1 VTRPTLAAVHAAALA
16 ALATLAACDAPP
28 ESVDLRRDGGL
39 EVIERTLTIAAGEY
53 AEANLL
59 MGAGDTATAAFTTA
73 GGAVTWDVHSHHGN
87 DVVIHD
93 QGVTTAD
100 SVDFT
105 APARGG
111 FSYLWQN
118 LNENAIDLEVTLTLR
133 GDTSLHSWD
142 PP

>member
-1 VTRPTLAAVHAAALA
+1 M
-16 ALATLAACDAPP
+16 
-28 ESVDLRRDGGL
+28 
-39 EVIERTLTIAAGEY
+39 AAGDV

-59 MGAGDTATAAFTTA
+59 MGAGDTATAAFTAT
-73 GGAVTWDVHSHHGN
+73 GGAVTWNVHSHLGD

-93 QGVTTAD
+93 HGVATAD

-118 LNENAIDLEVTLTLR
+118 LNDAAVELSVTLTLR